1 MMFVN
6 LSCVACETKPQ
17 IFEPNVLTPCFL
29 ARKIYRLFKRKTA
42 KERVGGGRHLKI
54 HEIHELTNF
63 FDLLLQ

>member
-29 ARKIYRLFKRKTA
+29 ARKIYRLFKRKTT
-42 KERVGGGRHLKI
+42 KEHVGGRHLKNHDI
-54 HEIHELTNF
+54 NELTNF